1 VTFIKIRSHR
11 RKFSNSDRVEQ
22 KNQLLRSLQNLNGK
36 IVVVMDNTP
45 YHSVLAE
52 KLPTAS
58 WSKLKLQDWLK
69 QHKIPFGSKLTN
81 KQLYEIIKP
90 IRLSKRKY
98 EIDSLLQQNSI
109 DVLRLPPYHCLTTP

>member
-1 VTFIKIRSHR
+1 MNGELFKKWT
-11 RKFSNSDRVEQ
+11 Q
-22 KNQLLRSLQNLNGK
+22 NQLLRSLQNLNGK

-81 KQLYEIIKP
+81 KQLCEIIKP